1 MSKPKS
7 TEPFPYTYSSL
18 DEEQQIR
25 EPDLPKTRL
34 KWILTC
40 LLSTILGALVAYGVT
55 HYRFRFDVRLD
66 IHSKGVFHEISL
78 IEVPWYSDKRYTTS
92 DPSDPNGSVW
102 DGLDPMGQGWIEVP
116 NWEELGLHPSEK
128 ISHYQVS
135 MYHQLH
141 CVAILKSK
149 FLYVDS
155 VLEGDGQSEKTDY
168 ISHVHI
174 THCLEYLR
182 QAIMCAGDTTL
193 EPFTPD
199 LGLDISHKC
208 RDWDAIFDFATI
220 HRSTNNTGI
229 LG

>member
-1 MSKPKS
+1 M
-7 TEPFPYTYSSL
+7 
-18 DEEQQIR
+18 
-25 EPDLPKTRL
+25 
-34 KWILTC
+34 
-40 LLSTILGALVAYGVT
+40 LLALRGKVICSPETQAV
-55 HYRFRFDVRLD
+55 
-66 IHSKGVFHEISL
+66 
-78 IEVPWYSDKRYTTS
+78 
-92 DPSDPNGSVW
+92 
-102 DGLDPMGQGWIEVP
+102 
-116 NWEELGLHPSEK
+116 
-128 ISHYQVS
+128 
-135 MYHQLH
+135 
-141 CVAILKSK
+141 LKSK

-155 VLEGDGQSEKTDY
+155 VLGNPQSDKTDG

-182 QAIMCAGDTTL
+182 HAIMCAGDTTL